1 MLLPQVFVSGV
12 GTGDNSSLLP
22 WLHYFYFCPYL
33 QCAAD
38 AIYFLHW
45 KCLGSGG
52 SSPELYQRKL
62 EYEIEGGV
70 RMTAELVIGLVT
82 CVATVINTVF
92 VALSYLKGKDK
103 E

>member
-1 MLLPQVFVSGV
+1 MPIVQAV
-12 GTGDNSSLLP
+12 
-22 WLHYFYFCPYL
+22 
-33 QCAAD
+33 
-38 AIYFLHW
+38 
-45 KCLGSGG
+45 K
-52 SSPELYQRKL
+52 SPELYQRKL

-70 RMTAELVIGLVT
+70 RMTVDFVMGLVT

>member
-1 MLLPQVFVSGV
+1 MRYNLFIG
-12 GTGDNSSLLP
+12 
-22 WLHYFYFCPYL
+22 
-33 QCAAD
+33 
-38 AIYFLHW
+38 

-52 SSPELYQRKL
+52 SSPELYQRTL